1 VKVVLVLVRLAV
13 AVLADP
19 VTYEETTVNLRVE
32 GRYGALFEGNVS
44 TCGHR
49 VTLASGKKYHCNG
62 TNNDSNPC
70 PGPTCT
76 TALDDSHIG
85 FDGNYWEKF
94 DDIFITSIGGE
105 AAGKNEHWVIL
116 LNFQPIPVGGC
127 QQQVKGGDDVLF
139 ALANAG
145 TWRRWRFLKLSGP
158 ITARAHQP
166 VILTVTDGRTGN
178 PVEGAVV
185 PFNGQDR
192 LTDVFGRVS
201 IAFTEA
207 RSFDLKAQI
216 PGSFDWVRSNRL
228 IVDVT

>member
-85 FDGNYWEKF
+85 FDG
-94 DDIFITSIGGE
+94 
-105 AAGKNEHWVIL
+105 
-116 LNFQPIPVGGC
+116 
-127 QQQVKGGDDVLF
+127 
-139 ALANAG
+139 
-145 TWRRWRFLKLSGP
+145 
-158 ITARAHQP
+158 
-166 VILTVTDGRTGN
+166 
-178 PVEGAVV
+178 
-185 PFNGQDR
+185 
-192 LTDVFGRVS
+192 
-201 IAFTEA
+201 
-207 RSFDLKAQI
+207 
-216 PGSFDWVRSNRL
+216 
-228 IVDVT
+228 